1 MQVAVVGAGSWG
13 TALARMLARKGLT
26 VRLWAFEPE
35 LVAEIEKTSV
45 NTWYLDGFEL
55 PDTLTA
61 SNDLRAV
68 VGGAELVVLVTPSQ
82 NLRSVLSQAAP
93 SIPRDIPVVCCSKGI
108 EIETGALMSDVLED
122 ALPDHPRS
130 LFTFLSGPSFAK
142 EVAKE
147 DPTAVVVAG
156 TDDDAVTRVQQVFR
170 TPFFMTFIQNDVRG
184 VELGGA
190 LKNVMAIATGVVEGM
205 GLGHNSQ
212 AAMITRGLYEMIK
225 LGRALGADPLTFAGL
240 AGIGDLVLTCTGGLS
255 RNRLVGIELGRGK
268 SLPEILEA
276 MRMVA
281 EGVRT
286 AEAVHALALK
296 HDVFMPICTG
306 VYEILY
312 KGKSPQEVIQELTSV
327 EVHQELRGLF
337 R

>member
-1 MQVAVVGAGSWG
+1 MQIGVVGAGSWG
-13 TALARMLARKGLT
+13 TALARMLARNNHT
-26 VRLWAFEPE
+26 VRLWVFEPE
-35 LVAEIEKTSV
+35 LVEEIRKSGI

-55 PDTLTA
+55 PDTLEATD
-61 SNDLRAV
+61 DLRAV
-68 VGGAELVVLVTPSQ
+68 VSDAELLVLVTPSQ
-82 NLRSVLSQAAP
+82 NLRSVLTQCAP
-93 SIPRDIPVVCCSKGI
+93 WIPGDIPVVCCSKGI
-108 EIETGALMSDVLED
+108 EIDTGELMSDVLEQV
-122 ALPDHPRS
+122 LSSHPRS
-130 LFTFLSGPSFAK
+130 LLTFLSGPSFAK

-147 DPTAVVVAG
+147 DPTAVVIAG
-156 TDDDAVTRVQQVFR
+156 SDDDVTTRVQQVFR
-170 TPFFMTFIQNDVRG
+170 TPFFMPFIHHDVRG

-190 LKNVMAIATGVVEGM
+190 LKNVMAIATGVVEGI
-205 GLGHNSQ
+205 GLGHNAQS
-212 AAMITRGLYEMIK
+212 ALITRGLYEMIK

-255 RNRLVGIELGRGK
+255 RNRSVGIELGRGK
-268 SLPEILEA
+268 SLQEILDT

-296 HDVFMPICTG
+296 HDVYMPICSG

-312 KGKSPQEVIQELTSV
+312 KGKSPTEFVRELTSA
-327 EVHQELRGLF
+327 EVRQELGALF